1 MTRKDPGDKDQARHP
16 DKIMSG
22 VVWVVSRGGGSGGGG
37 GKRKKVGKRETRK
50 ARFYRLNLPGRG
62 ALRRG

>member
-22 VVWVVSRGGGSGGGG
+22 VVWVVSRGGGSGGGRGRRLG
-37 GKRKKVGKRETRK
+37 GERR
-50 ARFYRLNLPGRG
+50 ARQGFTG
-62 ALRRG
+62 